1 MVQAP
6 WLGELQAKGQDV
18 SVVLESARGTTTI
31 HGETLL
37 STFMVMPPEIG
48 GGLHLQQA
56 IARYT
61 WDGESAIGMIER
73 SMPLTEFA
81 TP

>member
-1 MVQAP
+1 M
-6 WLGELQAKGQDV
+6 
-18 SVVLESARGTTTI
+18 VLESDQGTTTI

-37 STFMVMPPEIG
+37 STFMVMPPEVG

-61 WDGESAIGMIER
+61 WDDESAVGMIER
-73 SMPLTEFA
+73 SMPLTKVA
-81 TP
+81 S